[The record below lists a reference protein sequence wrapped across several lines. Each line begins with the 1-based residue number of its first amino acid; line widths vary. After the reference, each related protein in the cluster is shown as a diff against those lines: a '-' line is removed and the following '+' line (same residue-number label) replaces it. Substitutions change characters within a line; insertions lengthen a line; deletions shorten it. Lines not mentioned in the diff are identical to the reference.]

1 MKKNK
6 VLHIVRHAKS
16 SWENDGIA
24 DIDRTLKPKGI
35 RNAYETAR
43 KLKLIDHVPGM
54 IVSSPAN
61 RALHT
66 AVIFARV
73 FEYPLE
79 NLQINEVLYES
90 ALDQILDFIRGFD
103 DSKHSLMIF
112 GHNPDVTDLVN
123 YFIRKSVIEIPT
135 TGVTTLIFSCDT
147 WKSIAPENMD
157 KHLFYFPS
165 KEE

>member
-24 DIDRTLKPKGI
+24 DIDRTLKPKGV

-43 KLKLIDHVPGM
+43 KLKLIDSIPDV

-66 AVIFARV
+66 AIIFARV
-73 FEYPLE
+73 FGNPYGS
-79 NLQINEVLYES
+79 LQINEILYEFS
-90 ALDQILDFIRGFD
+90 KDHILDFIRDFD
-103 DSKHSLMIF
+103 DSKCSMMIF

-123 YFIRKSVIEIPT
+123 YFIRKSVNEIPT
-135 TGVTTLIFSCDT
+135 SGVTTLLFSCDK
-147 WKSIAPENMD
+147 WKEIAPENMD

>member
-16 SWENDGIA
+16 SWDSDGIA

-43 KLKLIDHVPGM
+43 KIKLINNLPDM
-54 IVSSPAN
+54 IVSSPAD

-66 AVIFARV
+66 AIIFARV
-73 FEYPLE
+73 FEYPLGK
-79 NLQINEVLYES
+79 LLINDVLYEFS
-90 ALDQILDFIRGFD
+90 KDHILDFVRDFD
-103 DSKHSLMIF
+103 NSKSSLMIF
-112 GHNPDVTDLVN
+112 GHNPDVTNLVN
-123 YFIRKSVIEIPT
+123 YFLKKSITEIPT
-135 TGVTTLIFSCDT
+135 SGVTTLMFSCDT
-147 WKSIAPENMD
+147 WKNIAPENME

-165 KEE
+165 NEE

>member
-6 VLHIVRHAKS
+6 VLHVVRHAKS

-43 KLKLIDHVPGM
+43 KLKLINHVPDM

-66 AVIFARV
+66 AIIFARV
-73 FEYPLE
+73 FEYPLG
-79 NLQINEVLYES
+79 NLQINDILYEFS
-90 ALDQILDFIRGFD
+90 KDHILDFIRDFD
-103 DSKHSLMIF
+103 NSRNSLMIF
-112 GHNPDVTDLVN
+112 GHNPDITDLVN
-123 YFIRKSVIEIPT
+123 YFIRKAVIEIPT
-135 TGVTTLIFSCDT
+135 SGVTTLMFSCDS
-147 WKSIAPENMD
+147 WKNIAPEIMD

>member
-6 VLHIVRHAKS
+6 VLHVVRHAKS

-43 KLKLIDHVPGM
+43 KLKLIDHIPDM
-54 IVSSPAN
+54 IVSSPAD

-66 AVIFARV
+66 AIIFARV

-79 NLQINEVLYES
+79 SLQINEVLYES
-90 ALDQILDFIRGFD
+90 SKDHILDFIRDFD

-112 GHNPDVTDLVN
+112 GHNPDVTNIVN
-123 YFIRKSVIEIPT
+123 YFIRKAVNEIPT
-135 TGVTTLIFSCDT
+135 TGVTTLMFTCDT
-147 WKSIAPENMD
+147 WKKIAPENMD

>member
-6 VLHIVRHAKS
+6 VLHVVRHAKS
-16 SWENDGIA
+16 SWDNDGIA

-43 KLKLIDHVPGM
+43 KLKLINHIPDV
-54 IVSSPAN
+54 IVSSPAD

-66 AVIFARV
+66 AIIFARV
-73 FEYPLE
+73 FQFPLKD
-79 NLQINEVLYES
+79 LQINDVLYEFS
-90 ALDQILDFIRGFD
+90 KDHILEFVKDFD
-103 DSKHSLMIF
+103 NTKHSLMIF
-112 GHNPDVTDLVN
+112 GHNPDMTNLVN
-123 YFIRKSVIEIPT
+123 YFIKKSVNEIPT
-135 TGVTTLIFSCDT
+135 SGVTTLQFSCNT
-147 WKSIAPENMD
+147 WKDIAPENMD

>member
-6 VLHIVRHAKS
+6 VLHVVRHAKS

-43 KLKLIDHVPGM
+43 KLKLINHVPDM

-73 FEYPLE
+73 FEYPLG
-79 NLQINEVLYES
+79 NLQINDVLYEFS
-90 ALDQILDFIRGFD
+90 KEPILKFIRDFD
-103 DSKHSLMIF
+103 NRKNSLMIF

-123 YFIRKSVIEIPT
+123 YFIKKAINEIPT
-135 TGVTTLIFSCDT
+135 SGVATLMFSCDT
-147 WKSIAPENMD
+147 WKNIAPENMD

-165 KEE
+165 KED

>member
-6 VLHIVRHAKS
+6 VLHVVRHAKS
-16 SWENDGIA
+16 SWDNDGIA
-24 DIDRTLKPKGI
+24 DIDRTLKPKGV

-43 KLKLIDHVPGM
+43 KLKLTDNIPDV

-66 AVIFARV
+66 AIIFARV
-73 FEYPLE
+73 FEYPYAS
-79 NLQINEVLYES
+79 LQINEIMYEFS
-90 ALDQILDFIRGFD
+90 KDHILDFIRDFD
-103 DSKHSLMIF
+103 NSKHSLMIF
-112 GHNPDVTDLVN
+112 GHNPDVTNLVN
-123 YFIRKSVIEIPT
+123 YFIRKPVSEIPT
-135 TGVTTLIFSCDT
+135 SGVTTLLFSCST
-147 WKSIAPENMD
+147 WKDIAPENLD